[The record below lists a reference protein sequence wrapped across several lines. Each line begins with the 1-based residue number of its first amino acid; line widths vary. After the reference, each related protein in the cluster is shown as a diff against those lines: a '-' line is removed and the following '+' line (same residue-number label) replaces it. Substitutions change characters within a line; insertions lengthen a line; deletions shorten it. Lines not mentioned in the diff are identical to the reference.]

1 MFVNFRLPGLSRR
14 GHETGQNAMF
24 ADTDY
29 QNLASTLVGIYGCQ
43 AVDYARRNAAALCDG
58 NAKSEQALA
67 WDRIAG
73 MIERLIIARRK
84 SRRKNDA
91 SPAN

>member
-1 MFVNFRLPGLSRR
+1 
-14 GHETGQNAMF
+14 MF

-29 QNLASTLVGIYGCQ
+29 QNLASTLVGIYGCK
-43 AVDYARRNAAALCDG
+43 ALEYARRNAAALCDG
-58 NAKSEQALA
+58 NVKTEQALA

-73 MIERLIIARRK
+73 MIERLVLVRRK
-84 SRRKNDA
+84 GRREGDA